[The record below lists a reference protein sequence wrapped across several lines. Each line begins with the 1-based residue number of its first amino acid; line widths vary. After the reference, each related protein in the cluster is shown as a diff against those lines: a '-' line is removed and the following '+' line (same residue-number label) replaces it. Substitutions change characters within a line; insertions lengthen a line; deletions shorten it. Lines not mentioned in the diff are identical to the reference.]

1 MRVEATTEV
10 LFKGEVTKAS
20 EIGRDMKKGR
30 VGDMGTWR
38 ALPPLNPKSAGYP

>member
-1 MRVEATTEV
+1 MRVQGTAEV
-10 LFKGEVTKAS
+10 LFKGDVTKAS

-38 ALPPLNPKSAGYP
+38 ALPPFYLSLHKL